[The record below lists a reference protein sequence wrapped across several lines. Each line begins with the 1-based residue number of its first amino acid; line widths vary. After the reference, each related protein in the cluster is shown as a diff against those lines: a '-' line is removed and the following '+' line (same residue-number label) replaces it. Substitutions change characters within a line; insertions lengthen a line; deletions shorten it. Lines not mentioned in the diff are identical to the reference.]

1 MKKILSLILASVGL
15 RVAYAQELIPCPDGT
30 MADPSVGC
38 VKMPASVVD
47 SNTPI
52 SEIILKIASFAL
64 TGVIAVATL
73 TLIYGGIRYATA
85 LGDEER
91 LQKAKRLILWSVIGL
106 AVALTARLAIGGIGS
121 LILS

>member
-1 MKKILSLILASVGL
+1 MKKLLSLILASIGL
-15 RVAYAQELIPCPDGT
+15 RVAYAQDLIPCPDGT

-38 VKMPASVVD
+38 VTMPASIAN
-47 SNTPI
+47 SNASV
-52 SEIILKIASFAL
+52 SEIILRIASLTL

-85 LGDEER
+85 VGDEER

-106 AVALTARLAIGGIGS
+106 AVSLTARLLIGGVGS
-121 LILS
+121 LLS